1 MVNRFTTAQS
11 TVAMRRWGPPAIV
24 TLAAMAALTALTAD
38 AAARQARPAPPTEAT
53 APRDAGEPIMA
64 IVSIK
69 TQQVTFYDAD
79 GWILRA
85 PVSTG
90 ITGRETPAGVFAV
103 IEKDKDHHSSLYD
116 DAWMPNMQRITW
128 NGIALHGGPL
138 PGYAASHG
146 CVRMPYGFAE
156 KLFDKTRIGMRVII
170 SPNDAAP
177 VEFSHP
183 ALFVPNAEA
192 VAAAPAR
199 AETLAR
205 EAAEAAKTADEAK
218 KAAATA
224 ARETASLTASLRK
237 LEWLKTR
244 ADAELAF
251 ADKALAAAKTDQ
263 AKARAEELKQKA
275 AAKAAELGTQLDTA
289 KADAKSKL
297 DAAAAAKD
305 AAKAAE
311 TKKADAAKAA
321 SEAKLALEPVS
332 VYISRAT
339 QKLYVRRN
347 THKPWPDGGEVF
359 DATIEVPV
367 TIRDPDKPIGT
378 HVFTA
383 MARNDAGLRWTAVTI
398 DNGDD
403 AKDAL
408 DRITI
413 PQDVLD
419 RIAPTALPR
428 SSIIVSDE
436 PLSRET
442 NYRTEFVAVLNN
454 QPQGGFCDAPAY
466 GRCPRCERQLLGRR
480 RLRLLFPA
488 QLEPPTWQYASAR
501 RPVLSSGATGLVVRR
516 GTPRIGRM
524 VEFPGIEGA
533 GGIARDLVDLHLEVP
548 AEDHRQDVT
557 GHRIFRMHGGG
568 EGGDQQLAARP
579 CVVAREDVGAV
590 MGNGE
595 GGVEP
600 LGVAGESVAVLLE
613 VGPEGASEAVRRQIA
628 EGLETAHQRGVGGI
642 AGIGQQPPVDVT
654 AAPRPAGDAL
664 HVAAGHV
671 RQHFLQ
677 AVPGRVLISSR

>member
-1 MVNRFTTAQS
+1 MQAQREETLVVISLHCALSVRCASLHALGLKVDRCFHHVTLPEEPFVGRDVSGGQKRRLDGRLAVSGSTPRGLFGGGVGTSHSANFSREPTLPPTRSVVYESPATGPCRVSAFGVDGGGSKDRDLTLDRCKRGQASQPGHGMVNSAQS
-11 TVAMRRWGPPAIV
+11 TAVKWRWGPAIV
-24 TLAAMAALTALTAD
+24 TLAAMAALTALTVG
-38 AAARQARPAPPTEAT
+38 AAARQVRPAPTEAA
-53 APRDAGEPIMA
+53 APRDAGQPIMA

-69 TQQVTFYDAD
+69 SQQVTFYDAD

-103 IEKDKDHHSSLYD
+103 IEKNKDHHSTLYD

-146 CVRMPYGFAE
+146 CVRMPFDFAE
-156 KLFDKTRIGMRVII
+156 MLFDKTWIGMRVII

-183 ALFVPNAEA
+183 ALFVPNAAA

-199 AETLAR
+199 AETLAG

-224 ARETASLTASLRK
+224 AREAASLTTSLRK
-237 LEWLKTR
+237 LESLKIR
-244 ADAELAF
+244 ADAERASV
-251 ADKALAAAKTDQ
+251 DKALAAAKTDQ
-263 AKARAEELKQKA
+263 ARARAEDLKQKA
-275 AAKAAELGTQLDTA
+275 APKAAEAATQFDAA
-289 KADAKSKL
+289 KAEATSTFA
-297 DAAAAAKD
+297 AAAAAKD

-321 SEAKLALEPVS
+321 NEAKLALEPVS

-359 DATIEVPV
+359 DASIEASV
-367 TIRDPDKPIGT
+367 TIRNPDKPIGT

-383 MARNDAGLRWTAVTI
+383 VARNGAGLSWTAVTI

-403 AKDAL
+403 AKD
-408 DRITI
+408 
-413 PQDVLD
+413 
-419 RIAPTALPR
+419 APTALPR

-454 QPQGGFCDAPAY
+454 QPQGGFLMRRPTPHVLVASNNVWGGFGSFFQPNWDSQS
-466 GRCPRCERQLLGRR
+466 GNTRR
-480 RLRLLFPA
+480 R
-488 QLEPPTWQYASAR
+488 
-501 RPVLSSGATGLVVRR
+501 
-516 GTPRIGRM
+516 
-524 VEFPGIEGA
+524 
-533 GGIARDLVDLHLEVP
+533 GGP
-548 AEDHRQDVT
+548 YYPQ
-557 GHRIFRMHGGG
+557 
-568 EGGDQQLAARP
+568 
-579 CVVAREDVGAV
+579 
-590 MGNGE
+590 
-595 GGVEP
+595 
-600 LGVAGESVAVLLE
+600 
-613 VGPEGASEAVRRQIA
+613 
-628 EGLETAHQRGVGGI
+628 
-642 AGIGQQPPVDVT
+642 
-654 AAPRPAGDAL
+654 
-664 HVAAGHV
+664 V
-671 RQHFLQ
+671 RQGWWLSES
-677 AVPGRVLISSR
+677 VPGRIRRTADRDRTALEAKRPSDRIPQPPAR

>member
-1 MVNRFTTAQS
+1 MTAQS
-11 TVAMRRWGPPAIV
+11 TVVTRRWGVPAIV
-24 TLAAMAALTALTAD
+24 TLATMAALAALTAD
-38 AAARQARPAPPTEAT
+38 AAARQGRPAPTTEAT
-53 APRDAGEPIMA
+53 ATREAGEPIMA
-64 IVSIK
+64 IVSIGS
-69 TQQVTFYDAD
+69 QQVTFYDAD
-79 GWILRA
+79 GRILRA

-90 ITGRETPAGVFAV
+90 ITGRETPAGVFAI
-103 IEKDKDHHSSLYD
+103 IEKEKDHHSTLYD

-146 CVRMPYGFAE
+146 CVRMPYDFAE
-156 KLFDKTRIGMRVII
+156 KLFDKTWIGMRVII
-170 SPNDAAP
+170 SPNDTAP
-177 VEFSHP
+177 VEFSHS

-199 AETLAR
+199 AERLAR
-205 EAAEAAKTADEAK
+205 EAAEATKTADEAK

-224 ARETASLTASLRK
+224 AREAASLTASLPK
-237 LEWLKTR
+237 LEWLKPR
-244 ADAELAF
+244 ADAELAS
-251 ADKALAAAKTDQ
+251 ADKALATAKTDQ

-275 AAKAAELGTQLDTA
+275 AAKAAETGTQLDKA

-311 TKKADAAKAA
+311 INKAAAAKAA

-367 TIRDPDKPIGT
+367 TIRNPDKPIGT

-383 MARNDAGLRWTAVTI
+383 MARSDAGLRWTAVTI

-419 RIAPTALPR
+419 RIAPTVLPR

-454 QPQGGFCDAPAY
+454 QPQGGF
-466 GRCPRCERQLLGRR
+466 LM
-480 RLRLLFPA
+480 
-488 QLEPPTWQYASAR
+488 R
-501 RPVLSSGATGLVVRR
+501 RPTVDVPVASGS
-516 GTPRIGRM
+516 
-524 VEFPGIEGA
+524 
-533 GGIARDLVDLHLEVP
+533 DW
-548 AEDHRQDVT
+548 
-557 GHRIFRMHGGG
+557 
-568 EGGDQQLAARP
+568 
-579 CVVAREDVGAV
+579 
-590 MGNGE
+590 GNGSF
-595 GGVEP
+595 GFFF
-600 LGVAGESVAVLLE
+600 
-613 VGPEGASEAVRRQIA
+613 
-628 EGLETAHQRGVGGI
+628 QRNWN
-642 AGIGQQPPVDVT
+642 
-654 AAPRPAGDAL
+654 PRPANRRP
-664 HVAAGHV
+664 HAGQYYQPTQQ
-671 RQHFLQ
+671 RWW
-677 AVPGRVLISSR
+677 

>member
-1 MVNRFTTAQS
+1 MTAQS
-11 TVAMRRWGPPAIV
+11 SVEMRRWGARAIV
-24 TLAAMAALTALTAD
+24 TLAAIAAALAAPTTD
-38 AAARQARPAPPTEAT
+38 AAARQSRPAPTEAT
-53 APRDAGEPIMA
+53 APRVAGEPIMA

-69 TQQVTFYDAD
+69 SQQVTFYDAD

-90 ITGRETPAGVFAV
+90 IAGRETPAGVFAV
-103 IEKDKDHHSSLYD
+103 IEKDEDHHSTLYD

-128 NGIALHGGPL
+128 NGLALHGGPL

-146 CVRMPYGFAE
+146 CVRMPYDFAE

-170 SPNDAAP
+170 SPNDVVP

-205 EAAEAAKTADEAK
+205 DAEEAAKTADEAK
-218 KAAATA
+218 KAAAMAVRDA
-224 ARETASLTASLRK
+224 ASVTASLRK
-237 LEWLKTR
+237 LESAKTR

-263 AKARAEELKQKA
+263 AKGRAEEQKRRA
-275 AAKAAELGTQLDTA
+275 AAKAAEAATQLDSV
-289 KADAKSKL
+289 KVEAKSKL
-297 DAAAAAKD
+297 DAAAAATD
-305 AAKAAE
+305 AAKATL
-311 TKKADAAKAA
+311 TKKAVTAKAA

-332 VYISRAT
+332 VYVSRAT

-367 TIRDPDKPIGT
+367 AIRNPDKRIGT

-383 MARNDAGLRWTAVTI
+383 MARNAAGLRWTAVTI

-419 RIAPTALPR
+419 RVAPTALPR

-454 QPQGGFCDAPAY
+454 QPQGGFV
-466 GRCPRCERQLLGRR
+466 
-480 RLRLLFPA
+480 
-488 QLEPPTWQYASAR
+488 TR
-501 RPVLSSGATGLVVRR
+501 RPT
-516 GTPRIGRM
+516 
-524 VEFPGIEGA
+524 
-533 GGIARDLVDLHLEVP
+533 
-548 AEDHRQDVT
+548 
-557 GHRIFRMHGGG
+557 
-568 EGGDQQLAARP
+568 
-579 CVVAREDVGAV
+579 
-590 MGNGE
+590 
-595 GGVEP
+595 
-600 LGVAGESVAVLLE
+600 
-613 VGPEGASEAVRRQIA
+613 
-628 EGLETAHQRGVGGI
+628 
-642 AGIGQQPPVDVT
+642 VDVPVASDNGWGNDGFGLFFQRNWNLQPGNT
-654 AAPRPAGDAL
+654 RPRAGQYYQPMQQ
-664 HVAAGHV
+664 
-671 RQHFLQ
+671 RWW
-677 AVPGRVLISSR
+677 

>member
-1 MVNRFTTAQS
+1 MVDLFTTAQS
-11 TVAMRRWGPPAIV
+11 TCSMWRWGPPAFV
-24 TLAAMAALTALTAD
+24 ALAAMATLTALTAD
-38 AAARQARPAPPTEAT
+38 AAARQARSAPTETT
-53 APRDAGEPIMA
+53 APREAGEPIMA
-64 IVSIK
+64 IVSIE
-69 TQQVTFYDAD
+69 TQRVTFYDSE

-90 ITGRETPAGVFAV
+90 TTGRETPAGVFAV
-103 IEKDKDHHSSLYD
+103 IEKDKDHHSTLYD

-146 CVRMPYGFAE
+146 CVRMPYEFAE
-156 KLFDKTRIGMRVII
+156 DLFDKTWIGMRVII
-170 SPNDAAP
+170 SPNDATP

-183 ALFVPNAEA
+183 ALFVPKAEA
-192 VAAAPAR
+192 LAAAPAR

-205 EAAEAAKTADEAK
+205 EAAEAAETADEAK
-218 KAAATA
+218 KAAATT
-224 ARETASLTASLRK
+224 ARETASLTATLRK
-237 LEWLKTR
+237 LESLKTR

-263 AKARAEELKQKA
+263 AGARAEEQKQKA
-275 AAKAAELGTQLDTA
+275 TSKATELGAQLDAA

-305 AAKAAE
+305 AAKAIQ
-311 TKKADAAKAA
+311 TRKADTAKAA

-339 QKLYVRRN
+339 QKIYVRRN

-367 TIRDPDKPIGT
+367 TIRDPDRRIGT

-383 MARNDAGLRWTAVTI
+383 MARSEAGLRWTAVTI

-408 DRITI
+408 DRISI

-454 QPQGGFCDAPAY
+454 QPQGGFVT
-466 GRCPRCERQLLGRR
+466 RR
-480 RLRLLFPA
+480 
-488 QLEPPTWQYASAR
+488 PTVDVPVASANYWGNNGFGFFFQPNWNSQPGNI
-501 RPVLSSGATGLVVRR
+501 RPR
-516 GTPRIGRM
+516 
-524 VEFPGIEGA
+524 A
-533 GGIARDLVDLHLEVP
+533 GQYYQP
-548 AEDHRQDVT
+548 
-557 GHRIFRMHGGG
+557 M
-568 EGGDQQLAARP
+568 QQRWW
-579 CVVAREDVGAV
+579 
-590 MGNGE
+590 
-595 GGVEP
+595 
-600 LGVAGESVAVLLE
+600 
-613 VGPEGASEAVRRQIA
+613 
-628 EGLETAHQRGVGGI
+628 
-642 AGIGQQPPVDVT
+642 
-654 AAPRPAGDAL
+654 
-664 HVAAGHV
+664 
-671 RQHFLQ
+671 
-677 AVPGRVLISSR
+677 